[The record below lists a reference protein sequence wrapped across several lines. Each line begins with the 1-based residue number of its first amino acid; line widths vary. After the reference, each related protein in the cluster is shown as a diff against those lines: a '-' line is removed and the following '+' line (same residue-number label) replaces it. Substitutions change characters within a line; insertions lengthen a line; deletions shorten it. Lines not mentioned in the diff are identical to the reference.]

1 MIKVDGITKYYNN
14 FKAIENVSFNV
25 EKGEIV
31 GFLGPNGA
39 GKTTTMR
46 VLTGYFL
53 PNQGKVYIDDIDMEE
68 EPKKAKKLI
77 GYLPEVPPLYNEMT
91 VEDYLVHVAK
101 LKGMKIKD
109 IRERLDYV
117 ISKTG
122 LEEKR
127 YKKIKTLSKGLKQR
141 VGIAGAIIH
150 KPKVLIL
157 DEPTIGLDPLQII
170 EIRNLIK
177 EIAKDT
183 TIILSSH
190 ILAEVQEVCNR
201 ILVINRGKI
210 IAEDSK
216 ENLKNKLMQGK
227 RFLIKIK
234 ESENDLENILSNIS
248 GIKSVMKVEDNSFT
262 VIAENDEKVQS
273 EISKAIVNN
282 NYSLLEIKEEDM
294 SLEEIFSKLIKED

>member
-1 MIKVDGITKYYNN
+1 MIKVENITKYYND

-46 VLTGYFL
+46 IITGYFL
-53 PNQGKVYIDDIDMEE
+53 PNYGKVYIDGIDIEE

-77 GYLPEVPPLYNEMT
+77 GYLPEVPPLYGEMS
-91 VEDYLVHVAK
+91 VEEYLIFVAK
-101 LKGMKIKD
+101 LKGMNKNEILK
-109 IRERLDYV
+109 RLDY
-117 ISKTG
+117 IIEKTG
-122 LEEKR
+122 LKEKR
-127 YKKIKTLSKGLKQR
+127 LKKIKTLSKGLKQR

-150 KPKVLIL
+150 KPKVLVL

-201 ILVINRGKI
+201 ILVINKGKI

-216 ENLKNKLMQGK
+216 ENLKQKLMQGK
-227 RFLIKIK
+227 RFTIKIK
-234 ESENDLENILSNIS
+234 EEDNKLESILSNIA
-248 GIKSVMKVEDNSFT
+248 GVRSVMKNKNNIFSVFCDDKEG
-262 VIAENDEKVQS
+262 IQS
-273 EISKAIVNN
+273 DISKAIVNN

-294 SLEEIFSKLIKED
+294 SLEEIFSRLIKED